1 MTHEKPP
8 MGSKKFLAWLISEL
22 TWKGIVLVILLR
34 WLDDPTKMPAGV
46 WWILLTIVVTAGFI
60 SVGFILGQ
68 AALDKYV
75 RVAALSLNPDRQAA
89 DDPTDPKVP
98 S

>member
-1 MTHEKPP
+1 MMPEKPP

-22 TWKGIVLVILLR
+22 TWKGLILVILFA
-34 WLDDPTKMPAGV
+34 WLDDPSALTGGI
-46 WWILLTIVVTAGFI
+46 WWVMMTIIITSGFI

-75 RVAALSLNPDRQAA
+75 RVAALALKPGRQN
-89 DDPTDPKVP
+89 DEPTDPKVP